1 MDPNL
6 QQFKPTPYPTSPYIQ
21 NRMELGVISP
31 LMRQLPGMG
40 IPRGSMGPGVSAVPP
55 LTPQPFTPEPEQY
68 APQGPANEGDFYG
81 QALRAVLPPA
91 PATTPLDRAM
101 MPPAQPPTD
110 TAVPVAGKS
119 DEGIDWK
126 SALARALVGFSHGFS
141 ATPSQSA
148 YSPYAGGI
156 AGGLMGTAQS
166 VEDAQVARNAA
177 DAPYQSAAAMGMM
190 ETAKLK
196 ADEAFKKRQDVRDL
210 ASGLALQ
217 DAKPPTSPTYD
228 AATAAMVMQ
237 PGGTSEQRATL
248 AAQLGQAFP
257 DGVPAAAAHQMG
269 AELAPRGGIM
279 ALSPE
284 QQQQLVTAM
293 KEGRLA
299 PSQITS
305 RGPKAAVL
313 AAALQDHTFSAIT
326 PDANIA
332 AARAGAVMNASGA
345 PQRSARMANTVQM
358 LMPGLQ
364 QASDNF
370 HRTSVR
376 LLNVPVAAFN
386 EQSGPEAMTLKQYLT
401 DTKFKMAAALMN
413 GGVPTDQAEQM
424 LAKAFPDSITP
435 AQVPVAIQ
443 TINAIMET
451 QKMGAMTPVGD
462 SGMGNG
468 GAGSGSH
475 VHVGKYKVRVK

>member
-1 MDPNL
+1 MDPVL
-6 QQFKPTPYPTSPYIQ
+6 AQFRPTPYPTSPYIQ

-40 IPRGSMGPGVSAVPP
+40 APRGGMGPGVQAIPP
-55 LTPQPFTPEPEQY
+55 MTPQPFAPETPLTVT
-68 APQGPANEGDFYG
+68 AG
-81 QALRAVLPPA
+81 LPPA
-91 PATTPLDRAM
+91 GDSDFYNQARQALLPSVPSSPLDRATG
-101 MPPAQPPTD
+101 PTPDPVSAPAPQD
-110 TAVPVAGKS
+110 QGV
-119 DEGIDWK
+119 DWK

-141 ATPSQSA
+141 ATPSQAA
-148 YSPYAGGI
+148 YNPIAGGI

-166 VEDAQVARNAA
+166 VEDAQAARNAA
-177 DAPYQSAAAMGMM
+177 DAPYRAASAAGMM

-196 ADEAFKKRQDVRDL
+196 ADEAFKQDQDVRDL

-217 DAKPPTSPTYD
+217 NAKPPTSPTYD

-237 PGGTSEQRATL
+237 PGGTSEQRAAL

-269 AELAPRGGIM
+269 AELAPKGGIM

-284 QQQQLVTAM
+284 QLQQLVAAM
-293 KEGRLA
+293 KGGRLA
-299 PSQITS
+299 PSQLTS

-313 AAALQDHTFSAIT
+313 ATALSDPTFNAMT
-326 PDANIA
+326 PDAGMS
-332 AARAGAVMNASGA
+332 AARSGAIMNASGA

-370 HRTSVR
+370 ARTNVR
-376 LLNVPVAAFN
+376 LANVPVAAFN
-386 EQSGPEAMTLKQYLT
+386 EQTGSEAMVFRQYLT

-424 LAKAFPDSITP
+424 LAKAFPDTVTP
-435 AQVPVAIQ
+435 AQVPAAIQ
-443 TINAIMET
+443 AINSIMET
-451 QKMGAMTPVGD
+451 QKVGAMTPVG
-462 SGMGNG
+462 
-468 GAGSGSH
+468 APTAH
-475 VHVGKYKVRVK
+475 VQVGKYKVRAK